1 MSVNTSPAG
10 LANVNRRLLHP
21 VKMTRTTVG
30 SLTGGH
36 HLQPAARLTRSPV
49 RKSTDDSVES
59 ESATW
64 SSVRSSPGHTGP
76 SGLNLSFCGCGF
88 LGLYHLGV
96 ASKFT
101 QCGKRFLGSV
111 DRYAGASAGS
121 LIACLLGV
129 IGPDPHTID
138 VSAHHVIHPSPQTQI
153 LCLFADGS
161 IVNHDGREGPS
172 SRR

>member
-1 MSVNTSPAG
+1 MSVDTSPAG
-10 LANVNRRLLHP
+10 LANVNRRKLHP
-21 VKMTRTTVG
+21 PVKVTRTTVG
-30 SLTGGH
+30 PLTGH
-36 HLQPAARLTRSPV
+36 DHLQPAATLTRSPV

-59 ESATW
+59 ETW
-64 SSVRSSPGHTGP
+64 SSVRSSPGNTGP

-121 LIACLLGV
+121 LVACLLGV
-129 IGPDPHTID
+129 IGPDPRTID
-138 VSAHHVIHPSPQTQI
+138 VSCMSCYPLQPQKEMCFFPAHPPSF
-153 LCLFADGS
+153 L
-161 IVNHDGREGPS
+161 
-172 SRR
+172 